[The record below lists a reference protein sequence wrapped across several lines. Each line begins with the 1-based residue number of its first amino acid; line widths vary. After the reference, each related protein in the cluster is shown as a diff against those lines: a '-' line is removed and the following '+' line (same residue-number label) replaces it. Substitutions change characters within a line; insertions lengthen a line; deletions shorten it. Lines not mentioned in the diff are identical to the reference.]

1 MAGRRARPRGGV
13 DRHLILLRPWSLS
26 RDAGLARI
34 AEKQEGGAMEDKET
48 EGARASAQTRKPP
61 ARRKRQSAAEAVTAG
76 ADLGVP
82 ANDDAAA
89 PGPTKAPRPR
99 TGRAPPGASG
109 AEASP
114 SAEAAAASPS
124 GDGSAEEAV
133 EALARETYERI
144 VRDDTFDDLKRR
156 AAFNAHD
163 KGLLLHWLS
172 VARATLAKSA

>member
-1 MAGRRARPRGGV
+1 
-13 DRHLILLRPWSLS
+13 
-26 RDAGLARI
+26 
-34 AEKQEGGAMEDKET
+34 MEDKET

-124 GDGSAEEAV
+124 GDGSV